1 MHKCKTYLCQTPPEV
16 ATLRSRT
23 LPLCKKKYLVQ
34 VTKPGYHWR
43 QSAQSLE
50 PVAAHPDLEA
60 EGWAHSQAD
69 PRHFRVGFVARIFL
83 GDTSASTS
91 CACPRTPS
99 GWKSWGSGRNKTLLS
114 CNLPGLDINTV
125 AFWMLRTVVFWRCS
139 RRSYWTHATSDGVHV
154 PDVEG
159 KGGSLNFPLSAIV
172 HSISKRFEFIVNGRW
187 RETKSS
193 TWV

>member
-1 MHKCKTYLCQTPPEV
+1 MQNLSVPDTTGSCNVVIKDTT
-16 ATLRSRT
+16 TLQ
-23 LPLCKKKYLVQ
+23 KEIVQ
-34 VTKPGYHWR
+34 VTKPGYHWW

-99 GWKSWGSGRNKTLLS
+99 G
-114 CNLPGLDINTV
+114 
-125 AFWMLRTVVFWRCS
+125 
-139 RRSYWTHATSDGVHV
+139 
-154 PDVEG
+154 
-159 KGGSLNFPLSAIV
+159 
-172 HSISKRFEFIVNGRW
+172 
-187 RETKSS
+187 
-193 TWV
+193 